1 MREWMQARPWWQELL
16 MNWLLFSVGVL
27 VFGALFAVTLGWTD
41 TVPRNAFKFLT
52 ITLAWSALV
61 TPFARWR
68 RRARSSTAR

>member
-16 MNWLLFSVGVL
+16 MTWLLFSVSVL
-27 VFGALFAVTLGWTD
+27 VFGALLAVTLGWTD

-52 ITLAWSALV
+52 ITLVWSVLV

-68 RRARSSTAR
+68 HRVRSSTAR